1 MVISTLERVF
11 GNRNALVD
19 VLAVFFGIGSWI
31 GINSLWV
38 QLPLLVNVLPEFWNL
53 ASYLVIIIQI
63 ANIGPLAYT
72 LTQKYCPIA
81 DNIIIYA
88 LLAIGVISGGL
99 IPFFYDITV
108 YFLSTDRSL
117 VFFIFTFCFALVG
130 CTSSVLFMPY
140 FGRFRGIYLITYLI
154 GEGLSGLVPSI
165 LGLIQGVGGN
175 AQCKVIDDDIVPFYP
190 LPRFSTQTF
199 FLIIFSLLVA
209 SLLAFILLDRLKSV
223 RDEYANVKILNGNN
237 YQYDDTSMTS
247 DPAPKEIESV
257 DLSTINYRCLLVY
270 IGILCMFVNAIVP
283 SIMPFSTLPY
293 GNVTYHLAITL
304 SLMANPIACFIAMF
318 VKKNSV
324 NHIFIISIIFVP
336 FLSYAITTAVLSPA
350 PPLTENTFG
359 EFLVITSWTL
369 VIGLASYIRLKIT
382 TMFRLRGGKS
392 LVWIGIWT
400 QIGSFVGSI
409 ISFTLT
415 NYTGIFVSFQ
425 PC

>member
-1 MVISTLERVF
+1 MILNTLERVF

-38 QLPLLVNVLPEFWNL
+38 QLPLLVNVLPEFWYL

-72 LTQKYCPIA
+72 LIQKYCPIA
-81 DNIIIYA
+81 DNIYIYG
-88 LLAIGVISGGL
+88 LLTIGVISGGF

-108 YFLSTDRSL
+108 YFFGTDRSL
-117 VFFIFTFCFALVG
+117 LFFVFTFCFALVG

-175 AQCKVIDDDIVPFYP
+175 AQCKVVDEEIVSFFPP
-190 LPRFSTQTF
+190 PRFSTQTF
-199 FLIIFSLLVA
+199 FIIIFSLLLA

-237 YQYDDTSMTS
+237 YQYDESSMAS
-247 DPAPKEIESV
+247 DPALKETEIIN
-257 DLSTINYRCLLVY
+257 LSTINYRGLLVY

-304 SLMANPIACFIAMF
+304 SLMANPVACFIAMF

-324 NHIFIISIIFVP
+324 NHILIMSAILLP

-359 EFLVITSWTL
+359 EFLV
-369 VIGLASYIRLKIT
+369 V
-382 TMFRLRGGKS
+382 
-392 LVWIGIWT
+392 
-400 QIGSFVGSI
+400 SI
-409 ISFTLT
+409 
-415 NYTGIFVSFQ
+415 
-425 PC
+425 

>member
-1 MVISTLERVF
+1 MVLSTLERVF

-31 GINSLWV
+31 GINALWV
-38 QLPLLVNVLPEFWNL
+38 QLPLLVNVLPEFWYL

-72 LTQKYCPIA
+72 LIQKYCPIP
-81 DNIIIYA
+81 DNIIIYF
-88 LLAIGVISGGL
+88 LLTIGVVSGGF
-99 IPFFYDITV
+99 IPFFYDVTV
-108 YFLSTDRSL
+108 YFLSSDRSL
-117 VFFIFTFCFALVG
+117 LFFIFTFCFALVG

-175 AQCKVIDDDIVPFYP
+175 AQCEVIGDDIVPYFP
-190 LPRFSTQTF
+190 PPRFSTQTF
-199 FLIIFSLLVA
+199 FIIIFSLLVA

-237 YQYDDTSMTS
+237 YQYDESSMTS
-247 DPAPKEIESV
+247 DPTLNETV
-257 DLSTINYRCLLVY
+257 NLSTINYRGLLVY
-270 IGILCMFVNAIVP
+270 IGLLCMFVNAIVP

-324 NHIFIISIIFVP
+324 NHIFIVSIIFLP

-382 TMFRLRGGKS
+382 TMFRLKGGKS
-392 LVWIGIWT
+392 LVWIGVST
-400 QIGSFVGSI
+400 QIGSFVGSVV
-409 ISFTLT
+409 SFLLT